1 MRVSRRSLSLG
12 LSLPLAL
19 GLAGP
24 LAPVAA
30 TGAGAGS
37 DLRGR
42 SAGAGHGLACGDE
55 GGDDRYEKHCE
66 IRDLTLPAGRVE
78 VDAAPNGGI
87 EVRGASRSDVR
98 VRAKVVAQAPTLE
111 EARALAAEVRIETAG
126 VVRAV
131 GPHTSRSRSFWVTY
145 ELTVPEATDLRL
157 ETMNGGIALHDV
169 KGTVQFKTVNGGVT
183 VDSAAGSVKGRTTNG
198 GIDVSLDGSSWEG
211 EGLDVET
218 TNGGVRVNVP
228 TDYSAQLITGTVN
241 GGMRVD
247 FPVTVQGRIDRRLDV
262 TLGRGGPTIRAV
274 TTNGGVVIRSR

>member
-1 MRVSRRSLSLG
+1 MDAWRKDLFTWLFLPLG
-12 LSLPLAL
+12 LSLAGVLAV
-19 GLAGP
+19 P
-24 LAPVAA
+24 APG
-30 TGAGAGS
+30 GA
-37 DLRGR
+37 LPGR
-42 SAGAGHGLACGDE
+42 SSRSGQGVDCAHE

-66 IRDLTLPAGRVE
+66 VRELTLPAGRVE

-87 EVRGASRSDVR
+87 QVQGAQRSDVR

-111 EARALAAEVRIETAG
+111 EAQALAAEVRIETAG

-131 GPHTSRSRSFWVTY
+131 GPQTGRGRSFWVSY
-145 ELTVPEATDLRL
+145 ELLVPEAADLRL

-169 KGTVQFKTVNGGVT
+169 RGTVEFKTMNGGVR
-183 VDSAAGSVKGRTTNG
+183 VDSAAGSVRGRTTNG
-198 GIDVSLDGSSWEG
+198 GVDVSLEGASWEG

-218 TNGGVRVNVP
+218 TNGGVKVTVP
-228 TDYSAQLITGTVN
+228 SDYSARLVTGTVN

-262 TLGRGGPTIRAV
+262 TLGRGGPTVRAV